1 MSRVNGK
8 KPTSATS
15 TPKMPKRTHN
25 PYLIGCS
32 AAVAYSGQKYSCG
45 TEHPNG
51 MLLCTKCS
59 ANARGVGL
67 EVSK

>member
-8 KPTSATS
+8 KPTSASSKT
-15 TPKMPKRTHN
+15 KQPKRTLN
-25 PYLIGCS
+25 PYLIGCG
-32 AAVAYSGQKYSCG
+32 APVAYSGQKHSCG
-45 TEHPNG
+45 KEHPDG
-51 MLLCTKCS
+51 MLLCSPCS